1 MRSNLSSSERVFCGE
16 ELLDCVAAPASVKV
30 EVGPLVVSS
39 KTDVFSSFAKM
50 FLLLFSMSPQIYP
63 LGSVPS
69 TSTLM
74 VLLTLLLCKEFVL
87 RGGAG
92 GCLVFVTDK
101 LREEFCLFFSSSPP
115 PNDPETLD
123 SDP

>member
-1 MRSNLSSSERVFCGE
+1 MRSNLSSSERAFCGE
-16 ELLDCVAAPASVKV
+16 ELLDCIAPPASIEV
-30 EVGPLVVSS
+30 EALLLLVSS
-39 KTDVFSSFAKM
+39 GTDVFSSFDETFAES
-50 FLLLFSMSPQIYP
+50 FFTSAQADSLRSL
-63 LGSVPS
+63 PS

-74 VLLTLLLCKEFVL
+74 VPLTLLLCKEFVL

-101 LREEFCLFFSSSPP
+101 LREQCCLLVASSGA
-115 PNDPETLD
+115 PNDPDTLD